1 MHKLTEKGR
10 KFEWTNECQS
20 TFEELRNQLVS
31 SPILAHPDFSKKF
44 ILDTDASN
52 EAIGAVLSQ
61 EIDGKE
67 RPIAFASRTLTKPE
81 RRYFVTRKELLAV
94 AFVVKHFK
102 HYLYGKQFVVRTDHG
117 SLRWLLNFTN
127 PEGQLSRWFQVLS
140 SYDMTIV
147 YRPGRQHRN
156 ADALSRIPG
165 RQCGFDPNWENT
177 ENLTQREIQE
187 VDEKDVSISEKQKS
201 EKDLTL
207 IRKWVEKG
215 EKPELKKITGE
226 SITVKSIWT
235 QFDQHTIINDALVR
249 QLEGLKTKLQVIVP
263 MTERRTILSHYHDN
277 RTSAHLG
284 LRKTLAKIRQEYYW
298 LGL

>member
-10 KFEWTNECQS
+10 TFEWTNECQS
-20 TFEELRNQLVS
+20 AFEELKNRLVS

-81 RRYFVTRKELLAV
+81 RRYCVTRKELLAV
-94 AFVVKHFK
+94 VFFVKHFK
-102 HYLYGKQFVVRTDHG
+102 HYLYGKQFIVRTDHG
-117 SLRWLLNFTN
+117 SLRWLLNFKN
-127 PEGQLSRWFQVLS
+127 PEGQLARWLQVLS

-147 YRPGRQHRN
+147 HRPGRQHRN
-156 ADALSRIPG
+156 ADALSRIPC

-177 ENLTQREIQE
+177 ENLAQHVRNIQERETQE
-187 VDEKDVSISEKQKS
+187 VDEKEVSISEKQKS
-201 EKDLTL
+201 NKDLTM

-215 EKPELKKITGE
+215 GKPELKEITGE
-226 SITVKSIWT
+226 SITVKSMWA
-235 QFDQHTIINDALVR
+235 QFDQLTIIDDVLVR

-263 MTERRTILSHYHDN
+263 MTKRRTILYCH
-277 RTSAHLG
+277 TIMIIEHLH
-284 LRKTLAKIRQEYYW
+284 I
-298 LGL
+298 LGCEKL